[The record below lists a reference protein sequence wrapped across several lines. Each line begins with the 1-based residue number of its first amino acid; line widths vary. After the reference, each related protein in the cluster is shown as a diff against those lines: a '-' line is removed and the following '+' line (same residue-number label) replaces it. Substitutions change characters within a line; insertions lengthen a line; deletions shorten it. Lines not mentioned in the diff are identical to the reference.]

1 MSEQMPKKSWWQKP
15 WPYVGLVVVA
25 AIATIVV
32 FALLMNIQN
41 KKAEATQYPL
51 KVVDIPADELDPA
64 VWGQNYPMEY
74 DSFMQTA
81 TNYGQTPYGG
91 SDPYSKLERYPAMKR
106 LWAGYAFSVEHNE
119 DRGHQY
125 ALQDQLDTERI
136 VVKEQP
142 AACANC
148 HAAEA
153 PQLIEKMGWEAFNH
167 TPYNELKSEL
177 HTGTSCADCHDPD
190 TMELRIT
197 RPAFVNAMAKRGV
210 DVTKAS
216 RQEMRTYV
224 CEQCHVE
231 YYFAGDN
238 KVLTFPWEKGMTIDD
253 IDAYY
258 TEIGFTDWTHNETG
272 GGMLK
277 IQHPEIENCTAPVCM
292 PRRAWPAPTATCPTC
307 AKAASRSR
315 ITGCAARSSISAGR
329 ARPATTTRKKS

>member
-1 MSEQMPKKSWWQKP
+1 MRSAWNTTR
-15 WPYVGLVVVA
+15 
-25 AIATIVV
+25 I
-32 FALLMNIQN
+32 
-41 KKAEATQYPL
+41 
-51 KVVDIPADELDPA
+51 
-64 VWGQNYPMEY
+64 
-74 DSFMQTA
+74 
-81 TNYGQTPYGG
+81 
-91 SDPYSKLERYPAMKR
+91 
-106 LWAGYAFSVEHNE
+106 
-119 DRGHQY
+119 RGHQY

-148 HAAEA
+148 HAAEV

-167 TPYNELKSEL
+167 TPYNDIKSEL

-216 RQEMRTYV
+216 RQEMRSYV

-258 TEIGFTDWTHNETG
+258 TEIGFTDWKHKETG

-277 IQHPEIENCTAPVCM
+277 AQHPETELYSTGLHAASGVACADCHMPYVREGSVKVSDHWLRSPLVNISGALPDLSQLHGRRADGAREHGSDTARLNCCARVKKPCWRRSMPSWRSRMRAPQRKNWRESTRCIVRRNCAGTLSRRRTAPASTARRKQRVCW
-292 PRRAWPAPTATCPTC
+292 PIRSTWRGRR
-307 AKAASRSR
+307 RSLR
-315 ITGCAARSSISAGR
+315 LSC
-329 ARPATTTRKKS
+329 